1 MSSIWWSVEGDGSK
15 AVEEVAKLG
24 GNRLEPSNN
33 GEDVDEFGSG
43 PMTAPVSVLE
53 GSGGGP
59 WDWVNVVRW
68 VDGRR
73 IEGGVTVGRM
83 DGAETVGGGV
93 D

>member
-15 AVEEVAKLG
+15 VVEEVVRLG
-24 GNRLEPSNN
+24 GSRLEPSNN
-33 GEDVDEFGSG
+33 GEDVDGFGSG

-59 WDWVNVVRW
+59 WDRVNVVRW

-73 IEGGVTVGRM
+73 IEGGATAGRG